1 LNYKIL
7 LFIDFA
13 DKKSAQVGVNNL
25 DQSDSPRQGKLKSYF
40 QWYWIRV
47 VLVALLYIG
56 TAEAGSLLQAGN
68 DDTVLVLPAAGL
80 AVVALLFY
88 GNSIWIGVCMGATA
102 VSLLEGLAPVLAL
115 GTGIISA
122 GQAVLAVW
130 VLQRLFHFRH
140 ELERFRDVFLF
151 VDWAGILCPEFG
163 AFLITGLFYLN
174 GAIGLSEFWETFLLR
189 WLGESLGIVI
199 IAPLCFTWSNFNLQK
214 MPFQQIVQGVILFS
228 LITLCS
234 WCLFVYIPAYPNLL
248 NMLMFLLYPLVI
260 LAVLSWEQFGG
271 TFSVF
276 LIMCI
281 AVWGTLNHHGPFA
294 LYSPLERIFS
304 IWLYLEILML
314 TALTIG
320 AGVLAQKRSEQKA
333 RESEARYLGILQ
345 DQTDMLFRYKP
356 NGELVFVNRSFQS
369 YYGSFENDW
378 IGTNCLAYLC
388 EEYIPKFQRS
398 ILSLDAEHPYKC
410 VELCVINKEGEVRWN
425 QWTNRAIFNEDGDI
439 IEIQTVGLDIND
451 RKQWENELQK
461 AKDHAEAA
469 SLAKSKFLATMSH
482 ELRTP
487 LNSIIGFASQL
498 VRNKWDHLS
507 EREIIYAS
515 RIRENGLH
523 LLSLIN
529 DILDLSKI
537 EAGRTEIIKKRFS
550 LKNLLEEIGRQF
562 EDQFQQKSLKL
573 EIVYPPEVDDIEN
586 DEGKLK
592 QVLINLVGNA
602 YKFTQEG
609 GVVVQVHVAEGT
621 TIPERIDVTDTGIGI
636 PADQITS
643 IFKAFQQVDNQ
654 NSRKYSGT
662 GLGLTISRS
671 LCHMM
676 GYQLLVQS
684 EVGKGSTFSILFQHE
699 LSSINFVPVLSEM
712 I

>member
-1 LNYKIL
+1 M
-7 LFIDFA
+7 
-13 DKKSAQVGVNNL
+13 VL
-25 DQSDSPRQGKLKSYF
+25 DT
-40 QWYWIRV
+40 V

-130 VLQRLFHFRH
+130 VLQRLS
-140 ELERFRDVFLF
+140 LSGMVSERFRDVFLF

-320 AGVLAQKRSEQKA
+320 AGFWHKSDRNRRHA
-333 RESEARYLGILQ
+333 RAKPVIWGFCRIRRICCFVTN
-345 DQTDMLFRYKP
+345 QTVV
-356 NGELVFVNRSFQS
+356 VFVNRSFQS

-378 IGTNCLAYLC
+378 IGTTVWHICVRVYSQVSAQYSFWML
-388 EEYIPKFQRS
+388 S
-398 ILSLDAEHPYKC
+398 ILQMW
-410 VELCVINKEGEVRWN
+410 ELCVINKRVKSAGISGPTVRSSM
-425 QWTNRAIFNEDGDI
+425 RMGI
-439 IEIQTVGLDIND
+439 
-451 RKQWENELQK
+451 
-461 AKDHAEAA
+461 
-469 SLAKSKFLATMSH
+469 
-482 ELRTP
+482 
-487 LNSIIGFASQL
+487 
-498 VRNKWDHLS
+498 
-507 EREIIYAS
+507 
-515 RIRENGLH
+515 
-523 LLSLIN
+523 
-529 DILDLSKI
+529 
-537 EAGRTEIIKKRFS
+537 S
-550 LKNLLEEIGRQF
+550 LK
-562 EDQFQQKSLKL
+562 
-573 EIVYPPEVDDIEN
+573 
-586 DEGKLK
+586 
-592 QVLINLVGNA
+592 
-602 YKFTQEG
+602 
-609 GVVVQVHVAEGT
+609 
-621 TIPERIDVTDTGIGI
+621 
-636 PADQITS
+636 
-643 IFKAFQQVDNQ
+643 FKRWAGHQ
-654 NSRKYSGT
+654 
-662 GLGLTISRS
+662 
-671 LCHMM
+671 
-676 GYQLLVQS
+676 
-684 EVGKGSTFSILFQHE
+684 
-699 LSSINFVPVLSEM
+699 
-712 I
+712 